1 MFHENFGKKI
11 LIPYIGQKKKQTTT
25 ITTNIDLFFND
36 RR

>member
-11 LIPYIGQKKKQTTT
+11 LIPYIGKKRKTT
-25 ITTNIDLFFND
+25 IITSIDLFFND